1 MKNKNVKKMFLLIAL
16 FISLVMVM
24 SASATNDTTD
34 DNDANVSTFIP
45 MEKNVGMDSKVNQS
59 SNTNTINNDTIN
71 HSNYTKTTKQ
81 IKSDSHYPDYDP
93 QGDKEVLIFFF
104 DPEDGE
110 EKYPF
115 DRPLNVMFTAKYTPG
130 THGDKNY
137 TGNINITIDDNYSF
151 VIKGNGTNTFN
162 FTPTTEGVHTIKAV
176 VADTGV
182 NPFYG
187 QGEVSFTYH
196 RFNTQIIN
204 LNEKTSGYV
213 DEDIVIDSKLQYD
226 NPIMGFEDFEDNVNV
241 KLKVNDEIINIPVK
255 NGIISYNYAP
265 KVMGTNRISL
275 IFDGNEY
282 FNATSKSWNYV
293 VKAHESE
300 LIIDNSEDF
309 EEDIYVGD
317 NVVINL
323 TLRDLETKKAI
334 PDATINVRYASN
346 NYGVKTNQNGRV
358 SITNFTAI
366 AGKHTINFRYAG
378 NNTVKSSNNTLNI
391 EVLKR
396 TPVITLDEIKS
407 VTLGSPTVIGGKLLN
422 ISGNDTLEVN
432 VIIDAKKHS
441 LTVSNQ
447 TNYSY
452 AYESTV
458 GQHNVSVYTSPSDKY
473 LQSNIVNSTFITEK
487 IKTSISLDDK
497 TLSGIRNFKV
507 VDSVE
512 MIAQLSADNY
522 DYGSDIILFN
532 ITSEDVDDELFAYDV
547 MRDENSYHLIFT
559 QIPAGRYN
567 ITAYTKDNE
576 NYTYSANSTTITVE
590 KMPVVINAS
599 VLDDDVAVFSN
610 VTIKVSLE
618 DENGNKLNNYPFIME
633 SDNQRFEVASD
644 ENAEYLLTYKVENVG
659 TNNVTV
665 ALPESNY
672 YYGSSKNLTFTV
684 RALNT
689 EIDINSTNVTVGQNA
704 TITITLIDENSNKL
718 SDQFVTVKINN
729 QTNTTKTDGEGCA
742 VIHYQSTSPG
752 LNNITATYDSTTQYN
767 TSNSTA
773 NFHVFKHQTNITLTT
788 KPIKINESEEIT
800 GMATDE
806 NNKAISNLQL
816 DLSINGK
823 LFHIQTDEN
832 GYYTYKYEP
841 IIAGL
846 HDVLVD
852 LHDDEF
858 YNDSTIEGTFNVSK
872 YNTTLTVVHTPVSYS
887 QTTAQTTISGTL
899 TDELSNPVMSA
910 HINLEI
916 DGMTHDIST
925 REDGSYQYDYK
936 TDSDGIKSVTATFN
950 GDNKYNPSTDV
961 QTNFEVVFENQNNPE
976 DNNHSGNGT
985 GNDTPAGGNQSGN
998 DTPSTNTTNPETNV
1012 NINATNGTI
1021 ENSNISS
1028 DISNTNATETNS
1040 TINNTNSEGNV
1051 TNTTSNITNSTQDNV
1066 NSTGNVTDT
1075 DINFNNTNI
1084 NNTNITGNGSDVVVN
1099 GTNGSSVEGSN
1110 VTGNGTD
1117 VVVNGTNGSSVEGSN
1132 VTGNST
1138 GTIENATNSNI
1149 TNSNITTNATNVT
1162 ENVGN
1167 VTIEDS
1173 NITTNIT
1180 NSSINQN
1187 NTHINNTTSSVN
1199 DTDVNGTVNDNKTVI
1214 NDTQNIDSN
1223 STDVNSTINQTD
1235 VNQAINE
1242 TTDDKNNTVVENNS
1256 GNVAV
1261 NDTVDNNDDT
1271 ENVAIVDNNTSNST
1285 DNGDSAGDNSNSD
1298 NGQNVDDSQ
1307 SNDDSQTRADAS
1319 TLTDDTVSSLMVSSF
1334 ADVVNHAV
1342 VDSVVSDSAEETVNK
1357 AYELSEIST
1366 FMNDLKEY
1374 LLMLLFV
1381 LACIGIGYYYKMKN

>member
-1 MKNKNVKKMFLLIAL
+1 
-16 FISLVMVM
+16 M

-34 DNDANVSTFIP
+34 DNDANVSTSIP

-59 SNTNTINNDTIN
+59 SNTNTINNDAIN

-81 IKSDSHYPDYDP
+81 IKSDSRYPSYDP

-104 DPEDGE
+104 DPEEGE

-130 THGDKNY
+130 THGDKDY
-137 TGNINITIDDNYSF
+137 KGNINITIDDNYSF

-162 FTPTTEGVHTIKAV
+162 YTPTTEGIHTIKAV
-176 VADTGV
+176 VTDTSV

-187 QGEVSFTYH
+187 QGSVSFTYH

-241 KLKVNDEIINIPVK
+241 KLNVNDEIINIPVK
-255 NGIISYNYAP
+255 NGIISYNYMP

-275 IFDGNEY
+275 IFEGNEY
-282 FNATSKSWNYV
+282 FNATSKSWNYI

-317 NVVINL
+317 NVIINL

-346 NYGVKTNQNGRV
+346 NYGVKTNQNGMV

-432 VIIDAKKHS
+432 LIIDAKNHS

-452 AYESTV
+452 TYESTV
-458 GQHNVSVYTSPSDKY
+458 GQHHVSVYTSPSDKY

-487 IKTSISLDDK
+487 IKTSILLDDK
-497 TLSGIRNFKV
+497 TLSGIRDFKI

-522 DYGSDIILFN
+522 DYASDIILFN

-618 DENGNKLNNYPFIME
+618 DEKGNKLNNYPFIIE
-633 SDNQRFEVASD
+633 LDNQRFEVASD
-644 ENAEYLLTYKVENVG
+644 ENAEYLLTYKVESVG

-665 ALPESNY
+665 TLPESY
-672 YYGSSKNLTFTV
+672 YYYEGSKNLTFTV

-704 TITITLIDENSNKL
+704 TITITLLDENSNKL
-718 SDQFVTVKINN
+718 SNQFVTVIINN
-729 QTNTTKTDGEGCA
+729 QTDTTKTNGEGCA
-742 VIHYQSTSPG
+742 VIYYQSTSPG

-816 DLSINGK
+816 DLLVNGEIFSTK
-823 LFHIQTDEN
+823 TDEN
-832 GYYTYKYEP
+832 GYYTYMYEP

-846 HDVLVD
+846 HDVLID

-936 TDSDGIKSVTATFN
+936 TDSEGIKSVTATFN

-961 QTNFEVVFENQNNPE
+961 QTNFEVVFENQDNPE
-976 DNNHSGNGT
+976 DNNHSSNGT
-985 GNDTPAGGNQSGN
+985 GNDTPAGGNQSGG

-1012 NINATNGTI
+1012 NINATNDTI

-1040 TINNTNSEGNV
+1040 TINNTNTEGNV
-1051 TNTTSNITNSTQDNV
+1051 TNTTSNITNSTQDNI

-1075 DINFNNTNI
+1075 DINSNNTNI
-1084 NNTNITGNGSDVVVN
+1084 NNSNITGNGSDVVVD
-1099 GTNGSSVEGSN
+1099 GTDGSSVEGSN
-1110 VTGNGTD
+1110 VTGNGSD
-1117 VVVNGTNGSSVEGSN
+1117 VVVNGTDGSSVEGSN
-1132 VTGNST
+1132 VTSNSN
-1138 GTIENATNSNI
+1138 GTIENTTNGNI
-1149 TNSNITTNATNVT
+1149 TNSNITTNATNITV
-1162 ENVGN
+1162 NVDN

-1199 DTDVNGTVNDNKTVI
+1199 DTDVNDAVNDNKTVI

-1223 STDVNSTINQTD
+1223 STDVNQTD

-1256 GNVAV
+1256 DDVAV

-1271 ENVAIVDNNTSNST
+1271 ENVAIVENNTGNST
-1285 DNGDSAGDNSNSD
+1285 DNGDSAGVNSNSD
-1298 NGQNVDDSQ
+1298 DGQNVEDSQ

-1319 TLTDDTVSSLMVSSF
+1319 VLTGDTVSSFMVSSF

-1366 FMNDLKEY
+1366 FMNDLKEH
-1374 LLMLLFV
+1374 LLILLFV

>member
-1 MKNKNVKKMFLLIAL
+1 
-16 FISLVMVM
+16 MVM

-34 DNDANVSTFIP
+34 DNDANVSTSIP

-71 HSNYTKTTKQ
+71 HSNYTKTTNQ
-81 IKSDSHYPDYDP
+81 IKSDSRYPDYDP

-226 NPIMGFEDFEDNVNV
+226 NPILGLEDLTDDVKV

-458 GQHNVSVYTSPSDKY
+458 GQHNVSAYTSPSDKY

-497 TLSGIRNFKV
+497 TLSGIKDFKV

-618 DENGNKLNNYPFIME
+618 DENGNKLNNYPFIIE

-665 ALPESNY
+665 ALPESY
-672 YYGSSKNLTFTV
+672 YYYEGSKNLTFTV

-806 NNKAISNLQL
+806 NGKAISNLQL

-1012 NINATNGTI
+1012 NINATNDTI
-1021 ENSNISS
+1021 ENSNVSS

-1075 DINFNNTNI
+1075 DINSNNTNI
-1084 NNTNITGNGSDVVVN
+1084 DNTNITGNGS
-1099 GTNGSSVEGSN
+1099 
-1110 VTGNGTD
+1110 D

-1149 TNSNITTNATNVT
+1149 TNSNITTNATNIT
-1162 ENVGN
+1162 ENVDN

-1180 NSSINQN
+1180 NSSTNQN
-1187 NTHINNTTSSVN
+1187 NTHINNTISSVN
-1199 DTDVNGTVNDNKTVI
+1199 DTGVNGTVNDSKTVI

-1271 ENVAIVDNNTSNST
+1271 ENVAIVDNNTGNST

-1319 TLTDDTVSSLMVSSF
+1319 TLTGDTVSSLMVSSF